1 MTQPA
6 AQITGPLPE
15 HWAQTTATEPV
26 RAWWIPWP
34 IAVLAV
40 PLLWILPK
48 RMGPHFAAVRW
59 PGVIATHLLWTLY
72 GVACICLAVN
82 APEYGWIAWLKDGGI
97 GERPAYAQ
105 MTFSQTA
112 RAPVAQ
118 VVWDLCKEANF
129 SGGWRSPGFPE
140 IGSLVDLLLWLAVVA
155 GTEISLAIPA
165 LLLMP
170 YIAAGERTRRL
181 FFRSLKLTFLSTTII
196 FPVSLA
202 MQCAVIW
209 LNRSFDDEIAF
220 SLITALGCVWFCWVW
235 IRAGM
240 RYAGPAEGPGWEP
253 WKALCENCGYSLTT
267 LKPNGRCPE
276 CGWPVSYSL
285 PSSRHP
291 TPMAAA
297 KDRIA
302 AVTAFLLT
310 YLAVL
315 AKGNFFKRIAV
326 HAEFETARR
335 FVVWSSI
342 VSVPLAILITV
353 ICIRPTAEWEEL
365 TTDLA
370 SASNRDVMEGIC
382 MLAATWAFTTIGLLL
397 ILGGTVLVYA
407 WFGWK
412 PIRPRAVVVF
422 YWSVWLTP
430 LYAAVCAATVI
441 VIVMSR
447 SAVLAQRVDLG
458 RFGDAE
464 WFILLAPVPFIVLM
478 VPTLVLSARRLLR
491 GSREI
496 RFANA

>member
-1 MTQPA
+1 MMQPA
-6 AQITGPLPE
+6 AQITGTLPE
-15 HWAQTTATEPV
+15 HWPRTPAAEPV
-26 RAWWIPWP
+26 RAWWIPLP
-34 IAVLAV
+34 LAVSAV

-59 PGVIATHLLWTLY
+59 PGIIAAHLLWTLY
-72 GVACICLAVN
+72 GVACIYLAVN

-118 VVWDLCKEANF
+118 VVWDLCKEADF
-129 SGGWRSPGFPE
+129 RGGWRSPGFPE
-140 IGSLVDLLLWLAVVA
+140 IGSLVDLLLWLAIIA
-155 GTEISLAIPA
+155 GAEISLVIPT

-181 FFRSLKLTFLSTTII
+181 LIRSIKITLLSTTVV
-196 FPVSLA
+196 FPVSLVL
-202 MQCAVIW
+202 QCAVIW
-209 LNRSFDDEIAF
+209 LNPSFDDGVSF
-220 SLITALGCVWFCWVW
+220 TFVTALGCVWFCWVW

-240 RYAGPAEGPGWEP
+240 RYPGPAEGPGWEP
-253 WKALCENCGYSLTT
+253 RKALCENCGYSLT
-267 LKPNGRCPE
+267 GQQVSSRCPE

-302 AVTAFLLT
+302 AVAAFLLT

-315 AKGNFFKRIAV
+315 AKVNFFKRIAV

-342 VSVPLAILITV
+342 ISVPLAILITV
-353 ICIRPTAEWEEL
+353 LCIRPTAEWEEITGNL
-365 TTDLA
+365 PLG
-370 SASNRDVMEGIC
+370 SSRELLESIC
-382 MLAATWAFTTIGLLL
+382 MSVATWAFTTIGLLL
-397 ILGGTVLVYA
+397 ILGGTVLVCA

-441 VIVMSR
+441 VMVMSR
-447 SAVLAQRVDLG
+447 SDALARCVDLG
-458 RFGDAE
+458 RFGNLE
-464 WFILLAPVPFIVLM
+464 WFILLAPVPFVVLM
-478 VPTLVLSARRLLR
+478 VPMLLLSARRLLQGGR
-491 GSREI
+491 QA